1 MRERFLQ
8 RQPLLKDVAFHD
20 AAKESTSQLPA
31 GLRAVPREVDESGL
45 ALVVM
50 PHDDRDSLAMITK
63 GIAMR
68 GQHLV
73 DLEPPDPGE
82 GGEIII
88 QRVSARLRVQADVR
102 ADFRQ

>member
-82 GGEIII
+82 
-88 QRVSARLRVQADVR
+88 
-102 ADFRQ
+102 